1 MRISRLDLDGAWSAA
16 AIVTRIFEIEPDLP
30 IPVPIETLCER
41 LDIYSIAEL
50 HTEGFEAAL
59 LADGIKSIGSILVKG
74 GRSRRRR
81 RFSIAHELGHFL
93 IPAHKVPAEGPLLC
107 TGEQLTLADPR
118 EQDRR
123 GKWEVEANQFAAMLL
138 MPPPALKA
146 KLRQLRQPDLFD
158 IVRWAGEFDVSKDA
172 MARSYVQYHSA
183 SIAIVVTGHG
193 RVLRHYRHP
202 QRFPWI
208 TVGLRQP
215 VPDGSL
221 LHSARRGN
229 GSVSAVEECEPDTW
243 LGNREARMVTSL
255 TEQVL
260 VQQNGF
266 ALILLQAE
274 LRDDDEP
281 DEGVDRVWQGLF

>member
-1 MRISRLDLDGAWSAA
+1 MKISRLDLDGAWSAA

-41 LDIYSIAEL
+41 FDIYSIAEL

-59 LADGIKSIGSILVKG
+59 LADGVKSIGNILVKA

-107 TGEQLTLADPR
+107 TSEQLTLADPR
-118 EQDRR
+118 EQDHR

-138 MPPPALKA
+138 MPPPALRA
-146 KLRQLRQPDLFD
+146 ELHQVRHPDLCD
-158 IVRWAGEFDVSKDA
+158 IVRLAGEFDVSKDA
-172 MARSYVQYHSA
+172 MARAVVQYHSA
-183 SIAIVVTGHG
+183 MIAIVVTGNG
-193 RVLRHYRHP
+193 RVLRHYRRP

-208 TVGLRQP
+208 AVGPLQP

-221 LHSARRGN
+221 LHSARRDKGP
-229 GSVSAVEECEPDTW
+229 VSAVEECEPDIW
-243 LGNREARMVTSL
+243 LGDRDARKVASL

-281 DEGVDRVWQGLF
+281 EEGVDRVWQGRF